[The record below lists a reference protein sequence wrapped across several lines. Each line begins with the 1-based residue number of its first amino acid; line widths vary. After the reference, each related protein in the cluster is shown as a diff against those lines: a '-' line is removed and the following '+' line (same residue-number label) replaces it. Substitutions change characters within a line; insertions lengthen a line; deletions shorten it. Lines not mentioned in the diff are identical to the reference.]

1 MARTVDPRRHEER
14 RLHIIDAALTVMAA
28 RGYER
33 ATTAAICR
41 EARIGSGTFFHY
53 FPAKVDLLLAILEL
67 GADDV
72 AQLRAA
78 VEDIEDPL
86 AAISRIVD
94 QLIDDASD
102 PRLGGFVR
110 AVAAVMTEPKVAA
123 ALEADERAQRELL
136 LEWLVR
142 GQSTGQVRTDL
153 PAERLVSWVRLLMDG
168 FLEQIAADSE
178 FTAEQEGPMLR
189 EAVRGVLTGFVQTP
203 GARACASHG
212 G

>member
-1 MARTVDPRRHEER
+1 M
-14 RLHIIDAALTVMAA
+14 
-28 RGYER
+28 
-33 ATTAAICR
+33 
-41 EARIGSGTFFHY
+41 
-53 FPAKVDLLLAILEL
+53 
-67 GADDV
+67 
-72 AQLRAA
+72 
-78 VEDIEDPL
+78 
-86 AAISRIVD
+86 
-94 QLIDDASD
+94 
-102 PRLGGFVR
+102 
-110 AVAAVMTEPKVAA
+110 AA